1 MLKTSDLRAR
11 SARVLLDLNA
21 DEGGVAPPFS
31 TPATSFAV
39 SARFFV
45 PPGFGEA
52 ASSFRARPP
61 HAHHDSE
68 AAEPDTA
75 KPPMLPSACG
85 DDGIEVI
92 MHPLMDGWMVH
103 AHTATPA
110 RTGPPNPS

>member
-52 ASSFRARPP
+52 ASFRARPP

-92 MHPLMDGWMVH
+92 MHP
-103 AHTATPA
+103 
-110 RTGPPNPS
+110 